1 MKNWDQDDA
10 YEFPG
15 DHYVI
20 TNGYDIVV
28 DQLVQRAKDVGVEF
42 KLGKFTTIAYS
53 TIVYRQDCRGISTKN
68 KNSTSG
74 LYFLMKLHVPMQFHA
89 FNKMQ

>member
-20 TNGYDIVV
+20 TNGYDVVV
-28 DQLVQRAKDVGVEF
+28 DQLVQKAKDVGVEF
-42 KLGKFTTIAYS
+42 KLGKSFYS
-53 TIVYRQDCRGISTKN
+53 NIGTSYAETNFRSIV
-68 KNSTSG
+68 
-74 LYFLMKLHVPMQFHA
+74 
-89 FNKMQ
+89 

>member
-20 TNGYDIVV
+20 TNGYDVVV
-28 DQLVQRAKDVGVEF
+28 DQLVQKAKDVGVEF
-42 KLGKFTTIAYS
+42 KLGKSFYS
-53 TIVYRQDCRGISTKN
+53 NI
-68 KNSTSG
+68 
-74 LYFLMKLHVPMQFHA
+74 
-89 FNKMQ
+89 

>member
-20 TNGYDIVV
+20 TNGYDVVV
-28 DQLVQRAKDVGVEF
+28 DQLVQKAKDVGVEF
-42 KLGKFTTIAYS
+42 KLGMPF
-53 TIVYRQDCRGISTKN
+53 VPDKN
-68 KNSTSG
+68 RLNIN
-74 LYFLMKLHVPMQFHA
+74 FLLFRSNV
-89 FNKMQ
+89 